1 MIVDLIRNDLSKGAA
16 HTLKHTRIQINT
28 KSIVLLPCA
37 HNFTHSKRSILHKR
51 THMHTQIH
59 THTHTHTHTQTQTH
73 THTHIYTYIHI
84 THTHYTHTQMHT
96 YIHTY
101 IHTYMHTCIH
111 TYLQKCLNAC
121 IHSCTHTTVVC
132 RRGTVHVPN
141 LMAIE
146 TYASVHQLVRLLL
159 LFTTC
164 GFISSI
170 HISRSFSRAS
180 VWLEGCTVIAAR
192 NVC

>member
-1 MIVDLIRNDLSKGAA
+1 VYALQNSQKDFSENLMIVDLIRNDLSKGAA

-59 THTHTHTHTQTQTH
+59 THTHTHTHTQTQTQTQTH
-73 THTHIYTYIHI
+73 THTHTHTHTYTYIHI

-101 IHTYMHTCIH
+101 MHTYIHTKVHECMHTF
-111 TYLQKCLNAC
+111 
-121 IHSCTHTTVVC
+121 THT
-132 RRGTVHVPN
+132 N
-141 LMAIE
+141 DD
-146 TYASVHQLVRLLL
+146 SV
-159 LFTTC
+159 
-164 GFISSI
+164 SSR
-170 HISRSFSRAS
+170 HCSCAQSD
-180 VWLEGCTVIAAR
+180 G
-192 NVC
+192 N